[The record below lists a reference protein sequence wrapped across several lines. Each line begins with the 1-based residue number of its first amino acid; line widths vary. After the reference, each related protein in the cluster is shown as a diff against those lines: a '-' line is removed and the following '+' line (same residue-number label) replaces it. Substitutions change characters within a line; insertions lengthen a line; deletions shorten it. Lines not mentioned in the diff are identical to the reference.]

1 MTGCTEGEAVK
12 AMCGKWWSGW
22 MTPELSEQDEIE
34 IHLHNPHS
42 YGNPEAYNEFLDSFY
57 FGGDTPLQNCLDK
70 IYVQYRMVGLTVIII
85 SIAVLGTAVGYAFL
99 KLPGSGLVFRLGIM
113 SLLMGAYIYF
123 DTKDIFFKGSLVVF
137 VTYVR
142 QLCIMFSALMLVSS
156 VTELLVG
163 KNKIIAEI
171 CVYAL
176 VFADAVLIFLL
187 LSSIF
192 YAILYIQT
200 VQWIFNS
207 SLSSYGG
214 FTP

>member
-70 IYVQYRMVGLTVIII
+70 IYVQYKMVGLTVIII
-85 SIAVLGTAVGYAFL
+85 SIAVLGIAVGYAFL
-99 KLPGSGLVFRLGIM
+99 KLPGSGLVFRLGTM

-142 QLCIMFSALMLVSS
+142 QLCISAHSLQR
-156 VTELLVG
+156 ELIHASM
-163 KNKIIAEI
+163 IISRYWLWLN
-171 CVYAL
+171 CYCTYY
-176 VFADAVLIFLL
+176 FLL